1 MKLFSKLLCGVM
13 LLYASMAFA
22 QGSYTTTTLGAAIT
36 SGSATTITVASTS
49 GMSGSLGGN
58 GWGIYVDR
66 EFMRI
71 AVVVN
76 STTLQVIRGMA
87 GTRGANHIN
96 GAVVWAGPLN
106 YFTAAIPTG
115 ACTVANLTVNPII
128 NTSNGQVYDCDSST
142 TEWAVQQGVFIPADY
157 CSASTTGTAGTGNNT
172 TILDGSVSAL
182 KVASTNAAGSHN
194 IFTCTVN
201 VPSRVDAIRGAKL
214 TDLVFVYSQQGT
226 ATGLSLITPTLKSF
240 TGPTPGTSETASSAT
255 LSTAGGTLTMTPAVA
270 SANLTAISAGQYYTE
285 KIALGTPINLSTD
298 LKTLV
303 LSFEIDQSGS
313 TATLITTPGLWV
325 HYNVPS
331 LP

>member
-58 GWGIYVDR
+58 GWGLYVDR

-71 AVVVN
+71 VVVVN

-182 KVASTNAAGSHN
+182 EGGFDKRGWLSQHFHMHGQRPEQSGCDSWGEADGPRVRLFAARYRDR
-194 IFTCTVN
+194 
-201 VPSRVDAIRGAKL
+201 P
-214 TDLVFVYSQQGT
+214 
-226 ATGLSLITPTLKSF
+226 KSDH
-240 TGPTPGTSETASSAT
+240 S
-255 LSTAGGTLTMTPAVA
+255 
-270 SANLTAISAGQYYTE
+270 YTE
-285 KIALGTPINLSTD
+285 VVYRSNARNQRNRVERNAVHCRRNPD
-298 LKTLV
+298 
-303 LSFEIDQSGS
+303 DDSGS
-313 TATLITTPGLWV
+313 GFGQPDGNLGRPVLHRENRPRYAYQPQ
-325 HYNVPS
+325 HRP
-331 LP
+331 